1 MIPSGLMVLVV
12 LMLMLAGAITYL
24 LYYKIVCKFIKN
36 KTLRTIAFAIFF
48 AVFVI
53 MLFTEFYQAFL
64 SLLLGAICMFV
75 LYAVYK

>member
-1 MIPSGLMVLVV
+1 MISSGSMLLVV
-12 LMLMLAGAITYL
+12 LMLMLAGAIAYL

-53 MLFTEFYQAFL
+53 MLFTAFY
-64 SLLLGAICMFV
+64 
-75 LYAVYK
+75 